1 MTKSRCV
8 VAIPIAAALKLRTMF
23 HAYCVLGAV
32 CTPTLIYAWVIYRDP
47 FELVKFNLPTDCFL
61 IGMDHQPWWM
71 ISPFALLFGGLLLY
85 CLFVGIFYDRNN
97 SSSIVNLVS
106 KNINSEELIE
116 VKI

>member
-71 ISPFALLFGGLLLY
+71 IEVAS
-85 CLFVGIFYDRNN
+85 VWWK
-97 SSSIVNLVS
+97 SSSMEHEKYFGYPVADVGTGRSTQSIACSCRRIWAILRS
-106 KNINSEELIE
+106 
-116 VKI
+116 